1 MLENFKLIFRL
12 IALDAASIQTISK
25 KSSATIDGVLILFL
39 AGIASVIGA
48 RKIFEME
55 EYRQLAFEFNLSNVT
70 FFAIFFVIV
79 SLFYL
84 LFSFFI
90 ARSLGGK
97 CEFKA
102 YFRNMALA
110 NVINL
115 LNLFVSL
122 SLLTNIWL
130 LIINYQVLTKLNNFS
145 FLKTFLT
152 LFTTFISI
160 FALLIL
166 LS

>member
-12 IALDAASIQTISK
+12 IALDQTSIQIIAK
-25 KSSATIDGVLILFL
+25 KSSATIDGVLIIFL

-48 RKIFEME
+48 KSIFEME
-55 EYRQLAFEFNLSNVT
+55 QYREMAFEFNLSNVT
-70 FFAIFFVIV
+70 FFAIFFVIASV
-79 SLFYL
+79 FYL

-97 CEFKA
+97 CKFKA

-115 LNLFVSL
+115 LNIFLSL
-122 SLLTNIWL
+122 SFLTNIWL
-130 LIINYQVLTKLNNFS
+130 LVINYQVLRQLNNFS

-152 LFTTFISI
+152 LFTTFLSI